1 MTSTVA
7 RRNEILV
14 VGVVPAVT
22 RLTMDAAGESSSSQP
37 SSIAPSA
44 IKRKYNDLQADEHD
58 DIATPAPPISSPQ
71 PPSSPQRVLD
81 SITSTSHDAHKTYI
95 ARTAPHVLGR
105 TPTPSGS
112 RTPSVAASGRS
123 SPSSDDD
130 RSTPD
135 HILSPSPASTVQS
148 HHILPPGYRGPA
160 LRKDDP
166 EEIAPPPHLLPTP
179 GSATL
184 FSITNFAL
192 NRNGWRYT
200 TAGPS
205 SQNLPRTVFRTLE
218 TAPAGVHWCW
228 SDRSPFTK
236 YSADA
241 TTVCSDKG
249 FRSAR
254 TNVGVRSGEYYAEIE
269 ILPPEQLVA
278 GVGAPGPIPA
288 AMKDGA
294 HVRVGWARREAQINA
309 PVGFDG
315 YSYGY
320 RDKTG
325 DKVTLSRP
333 LPYGK
338 PFTAGDVVGLYIK
351 LPPLRQAE
359 DEHDPANIRRERIA
373 IRYRAQLFFE
383 SLEYPKNREME
394 QLMERSR
401 KGNSLEEAYTGIEGT
416 GIFAPHDPLT
426 ALEHASTNGI
436 VNGMNG
442 AVGGGSSSSA
452 KVKNRK
458 NPGGKD
464 KPSGPPKP
472 SLRPV
477 PKLIG
482 SKIGFFVNGEPQGI
496 AFRDL
501 FDFRPLRV
509 KGFAETKVSSATK
522 GPTKGGSA
530 KKGDANA
537 PFINVKAR
545 ENVFDDGTL
554 GYYPFASMYGGA
566 RARLITDETAFRFRP
581 PDDIEAALE
590 AVSTPGGDSESQAVK
605 MEGARAWKPVSARFD
620 EHMTEMWEYDLLD
633 EARAQEAAA
642 KEESDKERRNEAA
655 KARYAAKKGQQRDQE
670 PLVHFDG
677 SMHTDD
683 KVEAHHQDGLAKG
696 YSSHATPNE
705 TPGSPPPEL
714 EPASPKSSTSPH
726 HSTHSITVL
735 IGQRDE
741 DMRVDDNNALSTEDQ
756 ALMLMTPSDAYEA
769 SPSDPTSTATAHTPL
784 LPAMQDT
791 RTEDVDMTDNLD
803 GDDPLET

>member
-1 MTSTVA
+1 
-7 RRNEILV
+7 
-14 VGVVPAVT
+14 
-22 RLTMDAAGESSSSQP
+22 MDAAGESSSSQ
-37 SSIAPSA
+37 SSFIAPSA
-44 IKRKYNDLQADEHD
+44 VKRKYTDLQADELDH
-58 DIATPAPPISSPQ
+58 IPSPLLVTSSPP
-71 PPSSPQRVLD
+71 PPSSPQAVHALD
-81 SITSTSHDAHKTYI
+81 DRLPESIPPTSHDAHKTYI

-112 RTPSVAASGRS
+112 RTPSVVASGRS
-123 SPSSDDD
+123 SPTSDDD

-135 HILSPSPASTVQS
+135 HILSPSPASNAQS
-148 HHILPPGYRGPA
+148 HHILPAGYRGPV
-160 LRKDDP
+160 LRKDDA
-166 EEIAPPPHLLPTP
+166 EDVAPPPHLLPTP
-179 GSATL
+179 GSSTL
-184 FSITNFAL
+184 YTITNFAL

-205 SQNLPRTVFRTLE
+205 SQSLPRTVFKTLE

-254 TNVGVRSGEYYAEIE
+254 TNIGVRSGEYYAEIE

-278 GVGAPGPIPA
+278 GIGAPGPIPA

-315 YSYGY
+315 YSYGF

-338 PFTAGDVVGLYIK
+338 PFKAGDVVGLYIK
-351 LPPLRQAE
+351 LPPLREPE
-359 DEHDPANIRRERIA
+359 DENDPANIRRERIA

-401 KGNSLEEAYTGIEGT
+401 KGNSIEEAYTGIEGT
-416 GIFAPHDPLT
+416 GIFAPHDPSTT
-426 ALEHASTNGI
+426 AEHAVGNGNA
-436 VNGMNG
+436 NG
-442 AVGGGSSSSA
+442 VGGAAGSSSA

-458 NPGGKD
+458 NPGTKE

-477 PKLIG
+477 PALPE

-509 KGFAETKVSSATK
+509 KGFAETKLNPAPK
-522 GPTKGGSA
+522 GPAKGGASS
-530 KKGDANA
+530 KKGEANG
-537 PFINVKAR
+537 PVINIKTR

-566 RARLITDETAFRFRP
+566 RARLITDEADFRYP
-581 PDDIEAALE
+581 PPTDIEAALE
-590 AVSTPGGDSESQAVK
+590 AVSMQSEADFPAAKLEST
-605 MEGARAWKPVSARFD
+605 RLWKPLSARFD
-620 EHMTEMWEYDLLD
+620 EHLAEMWEFDLKD
-633 EARAQEAAA
+633 EARAETVAA
-642 KEESDKERRNEAA
+642 KEEREKERRNEAS
-655 KARYAAKKGQQRDQE
+655 KARYAAKKVQVRDREPQFQREDTVDEKPGQQLERSESGEGPQS
-670 PLVHFDG
+670 PR
-677 SMHTDD
+677 
-683 KVEAHHQDGLAKG
+683 
-696 YSSHATPNE
+696 ATPNE
-705 TPGSPPPEL
+705 TPASPPPEL
-714 EPASPKSSTSPH
+714 EPPSPRSSTSPRQSPH
-726 HSTHSITVL
+726 FL
-735 IGQRDE
+735 EPDAMQ
-741 DMRVDDNNALSTEDQ
+741 VDDNETTAQSSQADVLSH
-756 ALMLMTPSDAYEA
+756 APSPLHQLEVHDFPHMPQPA
-769 SPSDPTSTATAHTPL
+769 SNM
-784 LPAMQDT
+784 PA
-791 RTEDVDMTDNLD
+791 EDVDMAEDTQA
-803 GDDPLET
+803 